1 MTDTSLPLLGAALP
15 ISGLAE
21 YRDWLIEDQ
30 RAVEIQDPCLQD
42 VLDEDWSHLTRRA
55 RELLDG
61 HTGLRGIH
69 GPFDGI
75 SIMSKDRKARA
86 LASERLCQALRFGAE
101 IGATHMVVHSP
112 FMFFGTPFVP
122 HSQAFDREAQI
133 DLVHATLDP
142 VVALAREL
150 GCMLVFEGI
159 EDQHPAPL
167 LALVSSFESDLVR
180 MSLDIGHAMITN
192 RRGGPPPD
200 QWVREAGPLLGHLHL
215 QDSDGNID
223 RHWAPGKGQMPWY
236 ALFEALASLKHQ
248 PRLILELKQKGEI
261 RQGAAWLAE
270 RGLAR

>member
-1 MTDTSLPLLGAALP
+1 MTDTTLPVLGAALP

-21 YRDWLIEDQ
+21 YRDWLLADQ
-30 RAVEIQDPCLQD
+30 RDLEIQDPCLQD
-42 VLDEDWSHLTRRA
+42 VLDQDWTALTRQA
-55 RELLDG
+55 RDLLDG
-61 HTGLRGIH
+61 HTGRRGIH

-75 SIMSKDRKARA
+75 ALLSKDRRVRA
-86 LASERLCQALRFGAE
+86 LATERLCQGLGFAAE
-101 IGATHMVVHSP
+101 VCATHMVVHSP
-112 FMFFGTPFVP
+112 FMFFGTQFVP
-122 HSQAFDREAQI
+122 HSAGFDRELQI
-133 DLVHATLDP
+133 ELAHLTLDP
-142 VVALAREL
+142 VLKLAQEI

-167 LALVSSFESDLVR
+167 LALVRSFETDLVR

-223 RHWAPGKGQMPWY
+223 RHWAPGKGQMGWY
-236 ALFEALASLKHQ
+236 ALFEALGTLSHN
-248 PRLILELKQKGEI
+248 PRLILELKKKDEI